1 MDKRFQKIR
10 PLLKLEE
17 FGRETSLFD
26 ILVDYYTIMYED
38 KKIAK
43 MIQDVAISIFTKL
56 SCRGVARVDFI
67 LKGKKLYVLEINTIP
82 GMTENSLIPKS
93 ARAAG
98 MSSSQLLDT
107 IIKDAMR

>member
-1 MDKRFQKIR
+1 MAKTSI
-10 PLLKLEE
+10 LKLSEINSE
-17 FGRETSLFD
+17 NRID
-26 ILVDYYTIMYED
+26 ADYFKQEYLELD